1 MKRLLLLVLIAAVAA
16 AYLAWPRINDVTT
29 GQTREY
35 PDLQDRS
42 YPAGEE
48 KVSKAVQA
56 ALGALPRWSLKGA
69 GSGPG
74 GYAIHAE
81 RRTRTGFV
89 DEVTI
94 RLRREGGKTL
104 VKVRSR
110 SRTGRYD
117 FGQNARNIRELFAAL
132 DEGLR

>member
-1 MKRLLLLVLIAAVAA
+1 VKRLLLLVVVVAVAG

-29 GQTREY
+29 GQTKEY
-35 PDLQDRS
+35 PDLQDRT
-42 YPAGEE
+42 YRIGEA
-48 KVSKAVQA
+48 KVTEAVKSA
-56 ALGALPRWSLKGA
+56 IGRLPRWTLKGA

-74 GYAIHAE
+74 GFAVHAE

-94 RLRREGGKTL
+94 RIRRDDALTR

-117 FGQNARNIRELFAAL
+117 FGQNARNIRELFTAL
-132 DEGLR
+132 DEELR